1 MGKSPAIPHPD
12 AYCMN
17 EHLRQF
23 LSHLPFIGLAITRD
37 PILISG
43 LIQATVV
50 GAIML
55 YGSVQIIGTK
65 LDDMGRDLRRVVVT
79 QSIDASRLRA
89 VERSTAINSEAIRL
103 LLREAR
109 HEGK

>member
-1 MGKSPAIPHPD
+1 
-12 AYCMN
+12 MN
-17 EHLRQF
+17 EHLRQI
-23 LSHLPFIGLAITRD
+23 LSHLPFVGLVITHD

-65 LDDMGRDLRRVVVT
+65 LDDMSHNLQRVVTT
-79 QSIDASRLRA
+79 QSIDASRLRT
-89 VERSTAINSEAIRL
+89 VERNTAINSEAIRL

>member
-1 MGKSPAIPHPD
+1 
-12 AYCMN
+12 MN
-17 EHLRQF
+17 EHVRQI
-23 LSHLPFIGLAITRD
+23 LSHLPFIGLVLTRD

-65 LDDMGRDLRRVVVT
+65 LDDMSHNLQRVVTT
-79 QSIDASRLRA
+79 QGVDASRLRA
-89 VERSTAINSEAIRL
+89 VERNTAINSEAIRL

>member
-1 MGKSPAIPHPD
+1 
-12 AYCMN
+12 MN

-23 LSHLPFIGLAITRD
+23 LSHLPFVGLVITHD

-65 LDDMGRDLRRVVVT
+65 LDDVGQDLRRVVAT
-79 QSIDASRLRA
+79 QGVDASRLRA
-89 VERSTAINSEAIRL
+89 VERNTAINSEAIRL

>member
-1 MGKSPAIPHPD
+1 
-12 AYCMN
+12 MN
-17 EHLRQF
+17 EHLRQI

-37 PILISG
+37 PTLISG

-65 LDDMGRDLRRVVVT
+65 LDDVSQDLRRVVVT

>member
-1 MGKSPAIPHPD
+1 
-12 AYCMN
+12 MN
-17 EHLRQF
+17 EHVRQF
-23 LSHLPFIGLAITRD
+23 LSHLPFIGLVITRD
-37 PILISG
+37 PTLISG

-65 LDDMGRDLRRVVVT
+65 LDDMGHDLQLVVAT
-79 QSIDASRLRA
+79 QGVDASRLRA
-89 VERSTAINSEAIRL
+89 VEHNTAINSEAIQL

>member
-1 MGKSPAIPHPD
+1 
-12 AYCMN
+12 MN

-23 LSHLPFIGLAITRD
+23 LSHLPFIGLAITHE
-37 PILISG
+37 PVLITR
-43 LIQATVV
+43 LIESAIV
-50 GAIML
+50 GAIIL

-65 LDDMGRDLRRVVVT
+65 LDDVSHDLRRVVVT